1 MHSPVPN
8 SYPFL
13 LLYTVSRDRK
23 YLIIFCHSFL
33 FEKHLRQYYNYIIK
47 LVADRKENTMYINR
61 AIENTI
67 LKTAKGFKSVLITG
81 PRQVGKFT
89 MLKRL
94 FSDRKYIRVISRKG
108 WYHWVIGPFSQR
120 DHGGWL
126 RSAFY
131 SVRRIHWRTREILSA
146 VRQNLGQDD
155 MIYPVEIKLSANP
168 KLSMTNA
175 FDVLD
180 HIPEKK
186 RGIGVI
192 ICMYNSPLWLKENIV
207 ALPVEYI

>member
-1 MHSPVPN
+1 M
-8 SYPFL
+8 
-13 LLYTVSRDRK
+13 
-23 YLIIFCHSFL
+23 
-33 FEKHLRQYYNYIIK
+33 
-47 LVADRKENTMYINR
+47 
-61 AIENTI
+61 
-67 LKTAKGFKSVLITG
+67 
-81 PRQVGKFT
+81 
-89 MLKRL
+89 
-94 FSDRKYIRVISRKG
+94 
-108 WYHWVIGPFSQR
+108 
-120 DHGGWL
+120 
-126 RSAFY
+126 
-131 SVRRIHWRTREILSA
+131 
-146 VRQNLGQDD
+146 RQNLGQDD